1 MNFSHFPFLFWS
13 FGLIKSFDLI
23 ALNSG
28 KTYCSIPEALEQQ
41 CRPRS
46 VIWLEITPALHGVL
60 EQMLSFTDAGTTSW
74 PAFKPSLSNSYN
86 AISLSLSLRRQFIFD
101 DKQHFFKEM
110 SIYIW
115 ALTKFPGLSKI
126 NDLTR
131 KINQQPTP
139 SHGMQ
144 ERGAASR
151 VKFYQIIGIQRWGIF
166 CVFPCLDTQLYKV
179 EGDGKHYNELL
190 LKISNKEA
198 HCTEFFEFAKTS
210 TNLAGHRVPQ
220 LFLKL
225 NFNLWSRFCPN
236 FV

>member
-1 MNFSHFPFLFWS
+1 MYWS
-13 FGLIKSFDLI
+13 KCYHL
-23 ALNSG
+23 
-28 KTYCSIPEALEQQ
+28 
-41 CRPRS
+41 
-46 VIWLEITPALHGVL
+46 
-60 EQMLSFTDAGTTSW
+60 QMLGPHHDQH
-74 PAFKPSLSNSYN
+74 SNHLLV
-86 AISLSLSLRRQFIFD
+86 ILIMPSLSLRRQFIFD

-179 EGDGKHYNELL
+179 EG
-190 LKISNKEA
+190 EA
-198 HCTEFFEFAKTS
+198 TLQWIVIENIEQRS
-210 TNLAGHRVPQ
+210 TLHWVLWICQNFH
-220 LFLKL
+220 KL
-225 NFNLWSRFCPN
+225 G
-236 FV
+236 

>member
-1 MNFSHFPFLFWS
+1 M
-13 FGLIKSFDLI
+13 
-23 ALNSG
+23 
-28 KTYCSIPEALEQQ
+28 Q

-60 EQMLSFTDAGTTSW
+60 EQMLSFTDSGTTSW
-74 PAFKPSLSNSYN
+74 SAFKPSLVMLTK
-86 AISLSLSLRRQFIFD
+86 AIPSFSLRRQFIFD

-144 ERGAASR
+144 ERGAAGSNSIKSLEFSDGGYF
-151 VKFYQIIGIQRWGIF
+151 VFFHVWTHNCTRWREK
-166 CVFPCLDTQLYKV
+166 P
-179 EGDGKHYNELL
+179 HYNELL

-198 HCTEFFEFAKTS
+198 HWVLWICQNFHKLGWAQSASAVSEIEF
-210 TNLAGHRVPQ
+210 
-220 LFLKL
+220 
-225 NFNLWSRFCPN
+225 
-236 FV
+236 